1 MQNNVITLNFKD
13 DYFVPMPVEKI
24 QTESDRLV
32 PFGEDNLFPQNLL
45 DLTEGTSLVSSI
57 IDKITKYVYG
67 EGVNDEYNNIIVD
80 DKGTTLAELIYGVI
94 GDYITFGAFA
104 LQVRRNKFKEIKK
117 IDRLRVERIRTNED
131 NDKFWYCKRWTKYA
145 KTDLVYDAFKGME
158 AKEQADSIYYFKN
171 PSGRH
176 VYGFAPY
183 WSSMDDIVTC
193 KALSEYGTNT
203 INNCFAPSAII
214 TLCEGKPS
222 SEAELKQ
229 VERDLNNKF
238 AGTKNNAKL
247 MVMFA
252 DSQTTAPKVESF
264 QAADINAHYLSLKE
278 TTRENILA
286 AFSVDGVLIGLHT
299 NDGVFSQ
306 EAFEQSFKIFNKT
319 EIQPIQQQII
329 KAFKKLGYEIEFK
342 PFKIDWENESDTP
355 ATVTEEGEENQNNVE
370 NNELA

>member
-1 MQNNVITLNFKD
+1 MQSNVITLNFND
-13 DYFVPMPVEKI
+13 EYFVPMPIEKL
-24 QTESDRLV
+24 QSDSDKLV

-67 EGVNDEYNNIIVD
+67 EGINDEYKGIIVD
-80 DKGTTLAELIYGVI
+80 DKGTTFPELVYGVI
-94 GDYITFGAFA
+94 NDYITFGAFA
-104 LQVRRNKFKEIKK
+104 LQVRRNGFKEVKK
-117 IDRLRVERIRTNED
+117 IDRIRVERVRTNED
-131 NDKFWYCKRWTKYA
+131 NTKFWYSKKWTKYA
-145 KTDLVYDAFKGME
+145 KTDLVYDAYAGLD
-158 AKEQADSIYYFKN
+158 AKEQNDSIFYFKN

-176 VYGFAPY
+176 IYGYAPY
-183 WSSMDDIVTC
+183 WSSLDDIVTC

-222 SEAELKQ
+222 SEDELRQ
-229 VERDLNNKF
+229 VERDLNSKF
-238 AGTKNNAKL
+238 SGTKNNAKL

-252 DSQTTAPKVESF
+252 DSKDTAPEVNSF
-264 QAADINAHYLSLKE
+264 TAADINAHYLSLKE
-278 TTRENILA
+278 TVRENILA
-286 AFSVDGVLIGLHT
+286 AFSIDGILVGLHT

-329 KAFKKLGYEIEFK
+329 KAFKKLGYDIEFR
-342 PFKIDWENESDTP
+342 PFKIDWENDFVKP
-355 ATVTEEGEENQNNVE
+355 ATVTDEGEENQNNVAE
-370 NNELA
+370 Q

>member
-13 DYFVPMPVEKI
+13 DYFVPIPIEKI
-24 QTESDRLV
+24 QTDSDKMV
-32 PFGEDNLFPQNLL
+32 SFGEDNLFPQNLL

-67 EGVNDEYNNIIVD
+67 EGVNDEYSTIIVD

-94 GDYITFGAFA
+94 SDYITFGAFA
-104 LQVRRNKFKEIKK
+104 LQIRRNKFKEIKK

-145 KTDLVYDAFKGME
+145 KTDLVYDAFKGIE
-158 AKEQADSIYYFKN
+158 AKDQADSIYYFKN

-203 INNCFAPSAII
+203 VNNAFTPSAII
-214 TLCEGKPS
+214 TLCEGKPT
-222 SEAELKQ
+222 EDEVKK
-229 VERDLNNKF
+229 VEEKLNEKF
-238 AGTKNNAKL
+238 CGTKNNAKL
-247 MVMFA
+247 LVCFA
-252 DSQTTAPKVESF
+252 DSKDTAPEVTSF
-264 QAADINAHYLSLKE
+264 TAADINAHYLSLKE
-278 TTRENILA
+278 TVRENILA
-286 AFSVDGVLIGLHT
+286 AFSIDGILVGLHT

-306 EAFEQSFKIFNKT
+306 EAFEQSFKIFQKT
-319 EIQPIQQQII
+319 EIQPIQQNII
-329 KAFKKLGYEIEFK
+329 KAFKKLGYELEFK
-342 PFKIDWENESDTP
+342 PFKIDWENDFVAPS
-355 ATVTEEGEENQNNVE
+355 TVTEEGEENQNNVAE
-370 NNELA
+370 